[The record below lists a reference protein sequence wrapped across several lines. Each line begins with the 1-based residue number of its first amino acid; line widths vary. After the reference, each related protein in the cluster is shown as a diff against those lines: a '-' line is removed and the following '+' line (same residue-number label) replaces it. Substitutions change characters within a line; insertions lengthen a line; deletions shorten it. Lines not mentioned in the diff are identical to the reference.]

1 LPLSLR
7 KLYSGLFVAGL
18 QTFALAAQATIP
30 AHQLATVQQNPAA
43 LSLRDDIS
51 DTVMQMDGYIFIDDS
66 DELIYRL
73 KKANDEGR
81 ALEGRSRGILVI
93 PGDEAELV
101 QRLEEMRDD
110 TNSFAAGGHFTLST
124 SSPAW
129 HIIGGS
135 EFSGSARFNYDEDD
149 ANRLRFATLVSLFSF
164 GELQSSMEVSAL
176 WSNYLGLNYR
186 FKIDGFAN
194 TQFGITP
201 KIQNISLIER
211 SILISEYEEEKLF
224 DSGRDVDH
232 TLQLNAD
239 LGISHRLNS
248 WLLGLAIKD
257 IYQQEMQS
265 TIGTVYQQRSR
276 VNASIDYQATWAS
289 WRFDADLTPQA
300 GFGEMPA
307 QRVYNLKTA
316 IPLNQRIALLLG
328 YRWLNNPYSD
338 DSPSIGLHYSLDQ
351 LLNINAEFSYISNNE
366 LGGSINLQLPL

>member
-1 LPLSLR
+1 MPLSLR
-7 KLYSGLFVAGL
+7 KLYSGLFVVSL
-18 QTFALAAQATIP
+18 QALTLAAHAATVP
-30 AHQLATVQQNPAA
+30 YQLATLQQNPAS

-51 DTVMQMDGYIFIDDS
+51 NTVMQMDGYIFIDDS
-66 DELIYRL
+66 DELIYSL

-81 ALEGRSRGILVI
+81 ALQGRSRGILVI

-101 QRLEEMRDD
+101 QRLEAMSDD

-129 HIIGGS
+129 HIVGGS

-149 ANRLRFATLVSLFSF
+149 ATRLRFATLVGLFSF

-186 FKIDGFAN
+186 FNIDGFTN

-239 LGISHRLNS
+239 IGISHRLNS
-248 WLLGLAIKD
+248 WVLGLAIKD
-257 IYQQEMQS
+257 IYQQEMES

-276 VNASIDYQATWAS
+276 VNASIDYHASWAT

-300 GFGEMPA
+300 AFGEMPA
-307 QRVYNLKTA
+307 QRVYKLRSA
-316 IPLNQRIALLLG
+316 IPLSQRIALLLG
-328 YRWLNNPYSD
+328 YRWLDNPYSD

-351 LLNINAEFSYISNNE
+351 LLHINVEFSYVSNNE

>member
-1 LPLSLR
+1 MPLSLR
-7 KLYSGLFVAGL
+7 NLYSCLFVAGL
-18 QTFALAAQATIP
+18 QPLSLAAHATTP
-30 AHQLATVQQNPAA
+30 PYQLAAVQQNPAA
-43 LSLRDDIS
+43 LNLRDDIS
-51 DTVMQMDGYIFIDDS
+51 ATILQMDGYIFIDDS
-66 DELIYRL
+66 DELIYSL

-101 QRLEEMRDD
+101 QRLEEMGDD
-110 TNSFAAGGHFTLST
+110 TNNLAAGGHFTLST

-129 HIIGGS
+129 HIVGGS

-149 ANRLRFATLVSLFSF
+149 ANRLRFATLVGLFSF

-186 FKIDGFAN
+186 FNIDGFAN

-239 LGISHRLNS
+239 LGIRHQLNR
-248 WLLGLAIKD
+248 WVLGLAIKD

-265 TIGTVYQQRSR
+265 TIGTVYQQRSQ
-276 VNASIDYQATWAS
+276 VNASIDYQATRAT
-289 WRFDADLTPQA
+289 WRLDADLTPQA
-300 GFGEMPA
+300 AFGEMPA
-307 QRVYNLKTA
+307 QRVYNLRSA
-316 IPLNQRIALLLG
+316 IPLSQRITLLLG
-328 YRWLNNPYSD
+328 YRWLNNPYGD
-338 DSPSIGLHYSLDQ
+338 DSPSIGLHYNLDQ
-351 LLNINAEFSYISNNE
+351 LLHIHAEFNYVSNNE

>member
-18 QTFALAAQATIP
+18 QTFALAAQAPTP
-30 AHQLATVQQNPAA
+30 PHQLATVQQNPAA

-66 DELIYRL
+66 DELIYSL

-129 HIIGGS
+129 HVIGGS

-257 IYQQEMQS
+257 IYQQDMQS

-276 VNASIDYQATWAS
+276 VNASIDYQATWAA

-351 LLNINAEFSYISNNE
+351 LLHINAEFSYISNNE